1 MKNVHPR
8 VLEAVL
14 ARLPKGAEIVGAMA
28 ESATQTLFMVKT
40 ANGALK
46 RTVMNK
52 ADVSTY
58 LGNQVVDIAVE
69 EGTSMDE
76 AMELLSRKYRLFLVP
91 QVDYNVGS
99 SRIVFGDQL
108 TLERSVPILET
119 SVSLAGTLNFTLRH
133 KAKCTKSS
141 GSVAV
146 LLESQKTQVA
156 LASNVFQ
163 VSEGQ
168 YLKEDQLTQ
177 AFSQTVVDYLKA
189 CQLEVIPTVEELTA
203 GKVLG
208 VLNDGISDFLA
219 FRSAQDQTW
228 YVRFALADAKEEE
241 PA

>member
-14 ARLPKGAEIVGAMA
+14 ARLPKGSEIVGATA
-28 ESATQTLFMVKT
+28 ESAAKTLFMVKIP
-40 ANGALK
+40 NGTLK
-46 RTVMNK
+46 RALMDK

-58 LGNQVVDIAVE
+58 LGSQVVDIAVE
-69 EGTSMDE
+69 EGISMLEVMD
-76 AMELLSRKYRLFLVP
+76 LLSRKYRLFLVP
-91 QVDYNVGS
+91 HIDYNVGTS
-99 SRIVFGDQL
+99 VVVFGDQP

-119 SVSLAGTLNFTLRH
+119 SVSLVGTLNFTLRH
-133 KAKCTKSS
+133 KAKCAKSS

-146 LLESQKTQVA
+146 LLESQKTQIA
-156 LASNVFQ
+156 LAAKVFQ
-163 VSEGQ
+163 VSEGS
-168 YLKEDQLTQ
+168 YLEEDQLTQ
-177 AFSQTVVDYLKA
+177 DFSQTVVDYLKQ
-189 CQLEVIPTVEELTA
+189 CQLKVIPTVEELTT

-228 YVRFALADAKEEE
+228 YVRFALADAEEEE